1 MLRTGALTA
10 GDVRLIDTFNRIPLA
25 CCQVDW
31 HLDEGWLQ
39 KMKVS
44 QQYAFGNF
52 DERASA
58 VDGGELVEI
67 HRADKPALHLVR
79 STSGILPV
87 PARQRRLH
95 DRKALLRVPTESERA
110 EMDHESQIDLN
121 SSVFPQQLNAA
132 KRA

>member
-10 GDVRLIDTFNRIPLA
+10 GDVRLIDTFNRIPLG

-31 HLDEGWLQ
+31 HFDEGWLQ

-52 DERASA
+52 DEVASA

-67 HRADKPALHLVR
+67 DHADKPAIHLLR

-87 PARQRRLH
+87 PARQRVPGG
-95 DRKALLRVPTESERA
+95 RKALLPVPTES
-110 EMDHESQIDLN
+110 
-121 SSVFPQQLNAA
+121 
-132 KRA
+132 